1 MLKLEIIGNLGAD
14 AQIRYANGNKFVAMR
29 VCHSQ
34 KINNVETSTWVSV
47 AWSGDGGGLLP
58 YLKKG
63 TKIFARG
70 NLQVRVYRSQAGD
83 WQAGLNMSAHEIE
96 LAGSRQDATTEQ
108 SQASQP
114 PQNTNAQ
121 SSQPAAEKPLGE
133 QVNDEDMPW

>member
-70 NLQVRVYRSQAGD
+70 NLQVRVYRSQTGD

-96 LAGSRQDATTEQ
+96 LAGSRQDATTEL
-108 SQASQP
+108 SQAAQP
-114 PQNTNAQ
+114 PQYT
-121 SSQPAAEKPLGE
+121 SQPTEKPLGE
-133 QVNDEDMPW
+133 QVKDEDLTF

>member
-34 KINNVETSTWVSV
+34 KINGVETSTWVSV
-47 AWSGDGGGLLP
+47 AWSGVDVLLP

-70 NLQVRVYRSQAGD
+70 NLQVRVYRSQNGD

-96 LAGSRQDATTEQ
+96 LVGSRQDATTEQ
-108 SQASQP
+108 AHASQP
-114 PQNTNAQ
+114 PQYTNAQ
-121 SSQPAAEKPLGE
+121 SSQPADEKPLGE
-133 QVNDEDMPW
+133 QGNDEDAPY